1 MKYIKQRLFAV
12 ALILAS
18 IAMVYYGW
26 YQLRENGTYYPK
38 MAAFSPL
45 LGVGGIFLLLFPSMS
60 GKPNTTKERVIV
72 IVVFAIGMLVGLV
85 NWFMMDPSFFG
96 Y

>member
-12 ALILAS
+12 LLIIAS
-18 IAMVYYGW
+18 IGMIYYGW
-26 YQLRENGTYYPK
+26 YQLRENGSYYPK

-45 LGVGGIFLLLFPSMS
+45 IGVGGIFLLLFPSMS
-60 GKPNTTKERVIV
+60 GAPGTTKERVIV
-72 IVVFAIGMLVGLV
+72 MVVFVIGMLAGLV
-85 NWFMMDPSFFG
+85 NWFLMDPSFFG